1 MKNTISPESPRFCQH
16 VIDHLLYHA
25 AILEKRAQDLGN
37 RGQLGTV
44 KDRNLKI
51 ALALAHDEH
60 QFSAEMAR
68 LYRLAARFFINKN
81 PGDMDFEANSILVP
95 EPSSFESD
103 QQEQLARKREEYFRC
118 KNVDSEN
125 DRQTEIEDLTDFLCA
140 TVELMIDFDIH
151 NAKSKIHEFRAL
163 SLAS

>member
-1 MKNTISPESPRFCQH
+1 MNNTVPPESPRFCQH

-25 AILEKRAQDLGN
+25 AILEKRAQVLSDC
-37 RGQLGTV
+37 GQLGNV
-44 KDRNLKI
+44 QDRNLKV
-51 ALALAHDEH
+51 ALAFIHDEH

-81 PGDMDFEANSILVP
+81 PGDMDSEANSILAP

-103 QQEQLARKREEYFRC
+103 RQERLAQKREDYFRY
-118 KNVDSEN
+118 KYTEFEN
-125 DRQTEIEDLTDFLCA
+125 DSQTEIEVLTDFLCA
-140 TVELMIDFDIH
+140 AVELMIDFDIH

-163 SLAS
+163 NLAN